1 MRTDILE
8 KRELIE
14 QLIKENASKAEI
26 ARQLK
31 CKQETLNRY
40 LDKMNIQYSGN
51 QGRKG
56 VERTSNELSLEEYLS
71 ISKDIQTNKVRNKI
85 LKEGLKPH
93 QCECCGLTEWMG
105 KPIPLELHH
114 IDGDRTHNELSNY
127 QLLCPNCHAMT
138 ENYRGKNSRK
148 V

>member
-14 QLIKENASKAEI
+14 QLIKENASKTEI

-40 LDKMNIQYSGN
+40 LDKMGIQYSGN

-56 VERTSNELSLEEYLS
+56 VERASNELSLEEYLAT
-71 ISKDIQTNKVRNKI
+71 SKDIQTNKVRNKI

-93 QCECCGLTEWMG
+93 RCECCGLTEWMG
-105 KPIPLELHH
+105 KPIPLELHY